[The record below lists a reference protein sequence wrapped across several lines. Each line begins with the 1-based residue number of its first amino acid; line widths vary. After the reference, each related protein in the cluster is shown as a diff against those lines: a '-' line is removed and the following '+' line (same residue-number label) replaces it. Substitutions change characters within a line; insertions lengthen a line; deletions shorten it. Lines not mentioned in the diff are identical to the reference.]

1 VKLLEIQGIEFDDVP
16 LRLTDPP
23 QGDVLR
29 SDLPVD
35 LSAVDTASGTV
46 RLTTSDVSAEAEVTS
61 TSGRNA
67 LSRLPRPDR
76 RLATFSALSNHEGVL
91 RVWKFATGRMLL
103 TDHID
108 IHIDRPVLQSIAERI
123 GRAVDDEDALNWLAE
138 NFLLPSNHTEC
149 SAVVGHASA
158 IGSLSAEH
166 STIVLT
172 GRDAVLDIARTGR
185 SLVATRLAPRRPSS
199 APSLATTVITAR
211 ISFSTSLAESE
222 SAVLIAQG
230 QTEYLDRWSRYNET
244 EFALEEE
251 RAEELGEAGF
261 SAASPEGPRWRLTLH
276 RGSDTFLHRL
286 VIGTDVL
293 LVGEPPDGVTTNEH
307 SVVGSVEGIADGT
320 LAVRLLDGGHV
331 PPKRGMLRYALSGSG
346 TVYRRRLTATK
357 ALASGAVPLPELA
370 ALLEMRE
377 IPPRRVERRLH
388 WDSPAVRQIFS
399 EGPPTEAQKRA
410 IQLALNTPDIVVI
423 QGPPGTG
430 KTKVIAAIAARIAEE
445 VGEVAAAQQVLL
457 TSHQHDAVE
466 NVAARTVVFGLPS
479 VKHGRHEHGGS
490 WFTQWRQD
498 RLRSAQEMLG
508 KQSQGELAEA
518 LQWLHE
524 RYTAYLLAP
533 LALVDA
539 AQLLADVCERCDP
552 FLPVDVSEAIRS
564 EISSIYRQHRPP
576 EKRTNLAAAIRGIR
590 STPSA
595 HLDDGP
601 GNASRLL
608 RRLDRED
615 TSDLELSPLH
625 QAASVEEL
633 DPDLGLQLHGLR
645 NSLLDRFAPVSL
657 NVLTPQS
664 HAGVVRRL
672 EAAID
677 ALEARLEVDGQ
688 GMALVLQRFVH
699 DLERDPLAVEA
710 ALAAYAPVVAS
721 TCQAAAT
728 LAQQTGRQSS
738 DRAFDTVIVDE
749 AARANPL
756 DLQIPMTLA
765 RRRVVLVG
773 DQRQLPHLVDE
784 EIAASTSASEA
795 ESEELKQSLFARL
808 FDFLQEMRTSGQ
820 PDRTVTLD
828 AQYRMHPTL
837 GRFVSEQFYE
847 PHGARLESPLP
858 PDHFSHDLS
867 GYEGRCASWHDVP
880 AAVGREESGRS
891 KSRRVEARWIA
902 SEVRRLMEEAPS
914 MSFGVITFYRAQVD
928 SLMEELV
935 DVGLAEIAMESDR
948 LELRPEWKYTVD
960 EEGETIERLRV
971 GTVDSFQGMEFDV
984 VLLSTVR
991 TPDLRSS
998 NARTQFGHLVVP
1010 NRLCVSM
1017 SRQRRLLVVVGD
1029 RSSLTTHPLSDEHV
1043 GALVAFS
1050 ELSDR
1055 EVNP

>member
-1 VKLLEIQGIEFDDVP
+1 MRLLEIQGIDFDEIP

-23 QGDVLR
+23 KGGELR
-29 SDLPVD
+29 SDLPVE
-35 LSAVDTASGTV
+35 LSAVDAASGSL
-46 RLTTSDVSAEAEVTS
+46 RLSTSDVTVEAEVTT
-61 TSGRNA
+61 TSGRNV
-67 LSRLPRPDR
+67 LSRLPRPDH
-76 RLATFSALSNHEGVL
+76 RLAALSALAGHEGVL
-91 RVWKFATGRMLL
+91 RVWRFATGRTLL
-103 TDHID
+103 GDHVD
-108 IHIDRPVLQSIAERI
+108 IHVDRPVLQSIAERL
-123 GRAVDDEDALNWLAE
+123 GRAVDDGDALSWLAD
-138 NFLLPSNHTEC
+138 NFLLPTSHTDC

-158 IGSLSAEH
+158 NRPLNSEN

-172 GRDAVLDIARTGR
+172 GRDAVLDIGRSGR
-185 SLVATRLAPRRPSS
+185 SLIATRLAPRRPSS
-199 APSLATTVITAR
+199 APSLTTTVITSR

-251 RAEELGEAGF
+251 RADELGEAGF
-261 SAASPEGPRWRLTLH
+261 SAANPEGPRWRLTLY
-276 RGSDTFLHRL
+276 RGSDAFLNRL
-286 VIGTDVL
+286 AIGTDVL
-293 LVGEPPDGVTTNEH
+293 LVGDPPDGITTNDY
-307 SVVGSVEGIADGT
+307 SAVGSVEGIADRT
-320 LAVRLLDGGHV
+320 LAVRLLDGGRV
-331 PPKRGMLRYALSGSG
+331 PPRRGVLRYALSGAG
-346 TVYRRRLTATK
+346 TVYRRRLAATE

-388 WDSPAVRQIFS
+388 WDSPAVRQIFN

-466 NVAARTVVFGLPS
+466 NVAARTVVFGLPT

-508 KQSQGELAEA
+508 LQSQGELAEA
-518 LQWLHE
+518 LQWLQE

-539 AQLLADVCERCDP
+539 AQLLADVCERCDQ
-552 FLPVDVSEAIRS
+552 FFTADLSEDIRA
-564 EISSIYRQHRPP
+564 EISSIHRQHRPP

-590 STPSA
+590 STRSA

-615 TSDLELSPLH
+615 TSDLDLSPLH
-625 QAASVEEL
+625 QAASVQ
-633 DPDLGLQLHGLR
+633 DLGTDSGRQLHGLR
-645 NSLLDRFAPVSL
+645 NELLDRFAQVSIV
-657 NVLTPQS
+657 VLTPQS
-664 HAGVVRRL
+664 HAGVIRTL
-672 EAAID
+672 EAAIE
-677 ALEARLEVDGQ
+677 ALEVRLEMDGQ

-699 DLERDPLAVEA
+699 DLERDPLAVEG

-784 EIAASTSASEA
+784 EIAASTSASDAEA
-795 ESEELKQSLFARL
+795 EELKQSLFARL
-808 FDFLQEMRTSGQ
+808 FDFLQEMRSSGQ

-828 AQYRMHPTL
+828 AQYRMHPIL

-858 PDHFSHDLS
+858 AEHFSHDLS
-867 GYEGRCASWHDVP
+867 SYEGRCANWHNVP
-880 AAVGREESGRS
+880 ATDGKEASGRS
-891 KSRRVEARWIA
+891 KSRRVEANWIA
-902 SEVRRLMEEAPS
+902 NEVRRLMEEAPS

-928 SLMEELV
+928 TLMEELV

-960 EEGETIERLRV
+960 EEGETVERLRV
-971 GTVDSFQGMEFDV
+971 GTVDSFQGLEFDV
-984 VLLSTVR
+984 VLLSAVR

-1029 RSSLTTHPLSDEHV
+1029 RAGLTKHPLSDEHLRP
-1043 GALVAFS
+1043 LVAFS
-1050 ELSDR
+1050 ELSDGGGSL
-1055 EVNP
+1055 